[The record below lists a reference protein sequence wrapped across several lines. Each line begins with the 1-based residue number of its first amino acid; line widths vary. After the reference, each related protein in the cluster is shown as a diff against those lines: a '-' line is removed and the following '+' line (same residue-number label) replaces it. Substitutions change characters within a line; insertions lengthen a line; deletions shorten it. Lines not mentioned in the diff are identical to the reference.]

1 MVSNW
6 LGKGTT
12 YMKIVFMEADN
23 LGRDIDLSM
32 FHSLGEV
39 AVYGKSEPSEDAA
52 RIRDADI
59 VIANKIPL
67 GEALLKSAEHVKLI
81 CLTATGTN
89 VVDFPYVNSRG
100 ITVTNVKGYSTMS
113 VAQHTFALL
122 FYVYEKLAYYDAYVK
137 SGEYA
142 RSDMFCH
149 FAQPF
154 HELAGKIWG
163 IVGLGEIGRRVA
175 QIATAFGCQVV
186 YYSTTGKNGNKL
198 YPRLD
203 FNTLLKTSNIISI
216 HAPLHAATEKLFD
229 AEAFDRMKKDAVLLN
244 VGRGPIVDQAALADA
259 LMSGKIAGAGI
270 DVLEQ
275 EPPEADDPLL
285 QVQDS
290 KKLVVT
296 PHMAWATCEARR
308 RCADEVYENIVSW
321 MKGVQR
327 NVVTE

>member
-1 MVSNW
+1 
-6 LGKGTT
+6 
-12 YMKIVFMEADN
+12 MKIVFLEADN

-32 FHSLGEV
+32 FHRLGEV
-39 AVYGKSEPSEDAA
+39 VVYGKSEPSEDAA

-67 GEALLKSAEHVKLI
+67 GEALLKSAKQVKLI

-89 VVDFPYVNSRG
+89 VVDFPYVNGRG

-142 RSDMFCH
+142 ASDMFCH

-163 IVGLGEIGRRVA
+163 IVGLGEIGRKVA

-216 HAPLHAATEKLFD
+216 HAPLHAATEKVFD
-229 AEAFDRMKKDAVLLN
+229 AKAFDRMKKDAVLLN
-244 VGRGPIVDQAALADA
+244 VGRGPIVDQTALAQA

-285 QVQDS
+285 KIRDS

-321 MKGVQR
+321 LKGVQR

>member
-1 MVSNW
+1 
-6 LGKGTT
+6 
-12 YMKIVFMEADN
+12 MKIVFMEADN

-216 HAPLHAATEKLFD
+216 HAPLHAATEK
-229 AEAFDRMKKDAVLLN
+229 
-244 VGRGPIVDQAALADA
+244 
-259 LMSGKIAGAGI
+259 
-270 DVLEQ
+270 
-275 EPPEADDPLL
+275 
-285 QVQDS
+285 
-290 KKLVVT
+290 
-296 PHMAWATCEARR
+296 
-308 RCADEVYENIVSW
+308 
-321 MKGVQR
+321 
-327 NVVTE
+327 

>member
-1 MVSNW
+1 
-6 LGKGTT
+6 
-12 YMKIVFMEADN
+12 MKIVFLEADN

-32 FHSLGEV
+32 FHRLGEV
-39 AVYGKSEPSEDAA
+39 VVYGKSEPSEDAA

-67 GEALLKSAEHVKLI
+67 GEALLKSAKQVKLI

-89 VVDFPYVNSRG
+89 VVDFPYVNGRG

-142 RSDMFCH
+142 ASDMFCH

-163 IVGLGEIGRRVA
+163 IVGLGEIGRKVA

-229 AEAFDRMKKDAVLLN
+229 AKAFDRMKKDAVLLN
-244 VGRGPIVDQAALADA
+244 VGRGPIVDQTALAQA

-285 QVQDS
+285 KIRDS

-321 MKGVQR
+321 LKGVQR

>member
-1 MVSNW
+1 
-6 LGKGTT
+6 
-12 YMKIVFMEADN
+12 MKIVFLEADN

-32 FHSLGEV
+32 FHRLGEV
-39 AVYGKSEPSEDAA
+39 VVYGKSEPSEDAA

-67 GEALLKSAEHVKLI
+67 GEALLKSAKQVKLI

-89 VVDFPYVNSRG
+89 VVDFPYVNGRG

-142 RSDMFCH
+142 ASDMFCH

-163 IVGLGEIGRRVA
+163 IVGLGEIGRKVA

-229 AEAFDRMKKDAVLLN
+229 AKAFDRMKKDAVLLN
-244 VGRGPIVDQAALADA
+244 VGRGPIVDQTALAQA

-285 QVQDS
+285 KIRDS
-290 KKLVVT
+290 KRLVVT

-321 MKGVQR
+321 LKGVQR